1 MVIDRILCADVND
14 AKIVTLVTAI
24 LSQVGGDY
32 REYAVPIS
40 TFLLKI
46 LLDRKGSVSLRVEAL
61 KGLQRLSKA
70 NREILSQVNAGVT
83 SFVKALLE
91 DVEDFDADLL
101 NVKRG
106 AVVSFEMS
114 PIVVLNIL
122 YSALTE
128 QSQQSRLKTNAGK
141 MLSFYLQHPLLA
153 KGTDTIDGVI
163 EKGFLP
169 DRTLLG
175 DQLKDGG
182 APQSEMLRW
191 VQKIVEISHDS
202 IDQATVAKMQSIISK
217 FKKESKKVQ
226 NGHLPAD
233 TTADAVP
240 HSVVNDDSDMEEGEL
255 VDAVKEAS
263 TALVDVDS
271 IVPKVIY
278 QGLKLYKI
286 PAEHI
291 QSQGQLKDIV
301 ESIAAVDKVSI
312 KDGTATVSF
321 PSIPAAAKGFE
332 ALCSGR
338 VNIWREGNIVEDN
351 LVNFVDT
358 NDHENG
364 FKEAHLWL
372 EKIETVE
379 QEDQIREKMR
389 KGKISLKSFVSV
401 AGVLPGLILSFP
413 SGSELQKAFVCLG
426 GKGDAVPKKRQRS
439 QISSDAVKK
448 SRIDKEGSHGN
459 RNGQMVWD
467 GKIARNK
474 QIQCVA
480 KVSDIDISIEGSK
493 WDAAMKEPYYWPSV
507 LDVNQRMDVR
517 YLFDT
522 LFPSCDPKSKKLVA
536 IEVPSSSTAE
546 NNKGLEGLDGY
557 LRGKN
562 RAGVVFLPNIDG
574 FSKRTLYLVPI
585 SDESCNKLHVDVSKF
600 QNRPAMIGVVIGTK

>member
-1 MVIDRILCADVND
+1 
-14 AKIVTLVTAI
+14 
-24 LSQVGGDY
+24 
-32 REYAVPIS
+32 
-40 TFLLKI
+40 
-46 LLDRKGSVSLRVEAL
+46 
-61 KGLQRLSKA
+61 
-70 NREILSQVNAGVT
+70 
-83 SFVKALLE
+83 LE
-91 DVEDFDADLL
+91 ESD
-101 NVKRG
+101 
-106 AVVSFEMS
+106 
-114 PIVVLNIL
+114 
-122 YSALTE
+122 
-128 QSQQSRLKTNAGK
+128 
-141 MLSFYLQHPLLA
+141 
-153 KGTDTIDGVI
+153 
-163 EKGFLP
+163 
-169 DRTLLG
+169 
-175 DQLKDGG
+175 
-182 APQSEMLRW
+182 APQNEMLRW
-191 VQKIVEISHDS
+191 LQKIVEISDDS
-202 IDQATVAKMQSIISK
+202 LDQATVAKIQSIISK
-217 FKKESKKVQ
+217 VKKGSNKTE
-226 NGHLPAD
+226 NGHIIAD
-233 TTADAVP
+233 KAADAVP
-240 HSVVNDDSDMEEGEL
+240 HNIVNDDSDMEEGEL

-263 TALVDVDS
+263 TALVDVNS

-278 QGLKLYKI
+278 QGIKLYKI
-286 PAEHI
+286 ENNEHI
-291 QSQGQLKDIV
+291 QSEGQLKDIV

-321 PSIPAAAKGFE
+321 PSIQAAAKGFE

-338 VNIWREGNIVEDN
+338 INVWRDANIMEDN
-351 LVNFVDT
+351 LVNFID
-358 NDHENG
+358 NDHENR

-389 KGKISLKSFVSV
+389 RGKISLKSFVSV
-401 AGVLPGLILSFP
+401 AGVAPGLILSFP

-448 SRIDKEGSHGN
+448 SRVEKKGSHGS

-480 KVSDIDISIEGSK
+480 KISDIDISIDGNK
-493 WDAAMKEPYYWPSV
+493 WDAEMKEPYYWPSV

-522 LFPSCDPKSKKLVA
+522 LFPSCEPKSKKLVA

-585 SDESCNKLHVDVSKF
+585 SDESCNKLHVDASKF